1 MRLIRPALIA
11 ALLSAATLLSPAAH
25 AGTVNLTFLLTN
37 DIYNVEN
44 DTGRGGFARLNAV
57 VKAERAKGGVAAI
70 VTEAMAVSDGAR
82 AHERSLWI
90 YHDRFIPG
98 LARLVEERDALLWAV
113 LSPLAS
119 VALGLAASSIT
130 ALEVVTAA
138 GDIVRADAEHW
149 VKAGVEYADGAAQL
163 GAVVTSVVSDW
174 STGEVDW
181 VGRTVTVRASRSGD
195 ALTVRAR
202 VDEEPWRL
210 VRLAPIDPTL
220 PWSAGPMT
228 CGPSRAGLTV
238 RFTSWTT
245 GPADTTLH

>member
-1 MRLIRPALIA
+1 MDAR
-11 ALLSAATLLSPAAH
+11 SWDD
-25 AGTVNLTFLLTN
+25 GTWTTPP
-37 DIYNVEN
+37 E
-44 DTGRGGFARLNAV
+44 AV
-57 VKAERAKGGVAAI
+57 VPEG
-70 VTEAMAVSDGAR
+70 SD
-82 AHERSLWI
+82 
-90 YHDRFIPG
+90 
-98 LARLVEERDALLWAV
+98 LL
-113 LSPLAS
+113 
-119 VALGLAASSIT
+119 
-130 ALEVVTAA
+130 VTAREASDFWRTTSYGFVHDDGHGLLAPFPDGTAVEVSFVADLTEQFDQA
-138 GDIVRADAEHW
+138 GLLVRADAEHW

-245 GPADTTLH
+245 GPADATLH